1 MKIVYLITAIATV
14 IGAFAGWLYWKQI
27 GCNSG
32 TCMITS
38 KPFNSTLYGA
48 VMGLLIGNLVATTF
62 IRPSKHSK
70 TNTEK
75 HDKNDQGTTGDGS

>member
-1 MKIVYLITAIATV
+1 MKTVYLVTTIAT
-14 IGAFAGWLYWKQI
+14 ILGALAGWIYWKQI

-48 VMGLLIGNLVATTF
+48 LLGLLIGNLVATTF
-62 IRPSKHSK
+62 FTTSNKK

-75 HDKNDQGTTGDGS
+75 HDKNDQGTIGTGK